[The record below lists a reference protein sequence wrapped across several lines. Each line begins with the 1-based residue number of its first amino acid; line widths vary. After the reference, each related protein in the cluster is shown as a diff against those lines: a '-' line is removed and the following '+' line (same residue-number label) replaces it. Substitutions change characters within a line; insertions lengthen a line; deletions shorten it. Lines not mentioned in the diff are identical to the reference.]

1 MVQSRQAPNQWKSGG
16 VACYSSFMTET
27 ELLAAVMPSATPSD
41 AEIAAWQALPRD
53 EQLRRLRAALSDADC
68 SEASPS
74 TMSDILNQARD
85 AAKRRHG

>member
-1 MVQSRQAPNQWKSGG
+1 
-16 VACYSSFMTET
+16 MTEA
-27 ELLAAVMPSATPSD
+27 ELLSAVMPSATPSD

-68 SEASPS
+68 SEVSPS
-74 TMSDILNQARD
+74 TMSDILSQARD